1 MQNSIITLLPPIIV
15 ITLAFFT
22 HRIISSLVIGLLT
35 ASLIYNNFAII
46 DSIKNVIKVI
56 WDTSQLQNLTSIN
69 GLFESNSIL
78 LFLFLIILGILITL
92 LSHSGGSQAFQNY
105 INKKIKTSQ
114 GAQMASL
121 LLSKLFSIDDSFSCV
136 SVGSIM
142 RPITDKFKV
151 SRTKLAFLINSLAPA
166 LAVLIPIS
174 SWSAIIILNINNA
187 KISDILK
194 TKPLIYC
201 DPFYLYLGVIPF
213 TFYSIITI
221 LSSWFII
228 KKNISFGILKKHETI
243 ANSTGNLFGGKEPDK
258 IKDQE
263 LTTPENQAHIFDFIF
278 PIISLISSIVIFMLY
293 TGKFFLFGGS
303 NNFIAAI
310 KDSHPVLALML
321 GSLFTLLLTL
331 ILLKI
336 RKTIKLKNLGLIT
349 YEGAMLLAPAIIT
362 LILAWSFSEILNSQL
377 LTGKY
382 LASVLLKYVNLKFL
396 PLMMLLITTIISIG
410 IGSAWGAMA
419 IMIPI
424 AVNMLASFTNIESPI
439 PVQQLPMI
447 YPLLGAILSGAVSGN
462 HLSPTSDTII
472 ISSRSCGI
480 KLIDLVKAQAAYSF
494 PVLFSSAIAFLLS
507 GLIIE
512 ITPLPLVFAISL
524 FSGLFTNFIILK
536 IRNKN

>member
-1 MQNSIITLLPPIIV
+1 MQDSIITLLPPIIV

-22 HRIISSLVIGLLT
+22 HRIISSLIIGLLT

-142 RPITDKFKV
+142 RPISDKFKV

-243 ANSTGNLFGGKEPDK
+243 ASSTGNLFGGKEPDK

-424 AVNMLASFTNIESPI
+424 AVNMLASFTSIKSPI

-512 ITPLPLVFAISL
+512 IAPLPFVFAISL
-524 FSGLFTNFIILK
+524 FFGLFTNFIILK